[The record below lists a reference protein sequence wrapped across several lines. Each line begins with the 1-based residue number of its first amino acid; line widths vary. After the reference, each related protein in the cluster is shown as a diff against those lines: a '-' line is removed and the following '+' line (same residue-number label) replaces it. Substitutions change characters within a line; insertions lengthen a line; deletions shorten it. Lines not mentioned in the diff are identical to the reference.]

1 MTTITAKG
9 GGAGGEDGGDNV
21 GGGTP
26 VDLVEDLG
34 VVVERR
40 HQDLLD
46 NQEQT
51 HPGMDLP
58 IMEMPVAV
66 ARQVLHVGGGG
77 GGAGG
82 AGQSNPAN
90 DNSEMV
96 EMEEQVPLH
105 MDHPSQ

>member
-1 MTTITAKG
+1 VAVLVVKMVVIMLVV
-9 GGAGGEDGGDNV
+9 EHQL
-21 GGGTP
+21 
-26 VDLVEDLG
+26 DLVEDLG

-40 HQDLLD
+40 DQDLLD

-51 HPGMDLP
+51 HPGMDLL

-66 ARQVLHVGGGG
+66 ARQVLHGLPVVE
-77 GGAGG
+77 AVLVVLV
-82 AGQSNPAN
+82 NLTPLTIIL
-90 DNSEMV
+90 EMV